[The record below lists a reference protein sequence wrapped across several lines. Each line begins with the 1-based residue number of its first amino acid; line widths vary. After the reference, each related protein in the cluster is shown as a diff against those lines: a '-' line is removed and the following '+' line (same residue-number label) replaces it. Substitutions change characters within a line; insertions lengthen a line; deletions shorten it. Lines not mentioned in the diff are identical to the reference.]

1 MVNGAQVA
9 EHSTEQ
15 LRNKALAGTI
25 FASLVQ
31 QHTDVPTLADVIG
44 QIGELLVEYAEMQEA
59 MFGDNKPV
67 ELTQH

>member
-1 MVNGAQVA
+1 MVNGAQV
-9 EHSTEQ
+9 TEVTADE

-59 MFGDNKPV
+59 AFGTMQGK
-67 ELTQH
+67 TS